1 MLPCSGFGTARGCAL
16 GSSVRAEVASR
27 RPSVAALGTRRD
39 PPPGRREY
47 DIGKFVERRAYNIC
61 ASLLCYLFSDS
72 VFKKRYNRITVV
84 RTCGQ

>member
-47 DIGKFVERRAYNIC
+47 DIGKFVERRAYNMCIAAVTC
-61 ASLLCYLFSDS
+61 LLLARSFE
-72 VFKKRYNRITVV
+72 
-84 RTCGQ
+84 